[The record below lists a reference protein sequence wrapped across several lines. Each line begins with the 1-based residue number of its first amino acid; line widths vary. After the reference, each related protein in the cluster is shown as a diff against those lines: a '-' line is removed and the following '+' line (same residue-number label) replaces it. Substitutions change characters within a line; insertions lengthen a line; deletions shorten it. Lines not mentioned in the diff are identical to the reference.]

1 MPQHFYEQRNNPIA
15 QKFLNAN
22 SSVNPQQID
31 ILRLSTVAKKNLA
44 KEQEENVSDQVEDG
58 EASNYHSKASQA

>member
-1 MPQHFYEQRNNPIA
+1 VPQHFYEQRNNPIA

-44 KEQEENVSDQVEDG
+44 KEQEENVSD
-58 EASNYHSKASQA
+58 